1 MAHLE
6 MTDADKTALGWY
18 NQNIQGRYCQ
28 RCGAAGPPAA
38 GGWISASLTV
48 VSCMPTVTGE
58 WTWRGRACRAGR
70 GPRRG
75 TQCLDCADC
84 TARCVHGIE
93 LPRGWRRPKDVL
105 LSRACRRRCR
115 RPHGTGARN
124 NRRVRQV
131 KNSMDRRGFLRL
143 GAFGTAALAAGT
155 GCGEEALPPAP
166 YEGTPHF
173 VRSAAPG

>member
-1 MAHLE
+1 

-18 NQNIQGRYCQ
+18 NQNIQWALLSAVR
-28 RCGAAGPPAA
+28 RLPAYLPRA
-38 GGWISASLTV
+38 GWISASLTV

-58 WTWRGRACRAGR
+58 WTWRGRSMPCWPGAAARDSAWTVRIAQPGASTVSSCRA
-70 GPRRG
+70 
-75 TQCLDCADC
+75 
-84 TARCVHGIE
+84 
-93 LPRGWRRPKDVL
+93 GWRRPKDVL
-105 LSRACRRRCR
+105 LSGCA
-115 RPHGTGARN
+115 GGAA
-124 NRRVRQV
+124 VRMELSTKQPEGQASEEF
-131 KNSMDRRGFLRL
+131 NDRRGFLET